1 MIDGTEKPKNSF
13 KVAKGVV
20 QDKKFC
26 NKQNKEKRQKILFA
40 L

>member
-20 QDKKFC
+20 QDNKFC
-26 NKQNKEKRQKILFA
+26 NKQNKQKQQEILFA